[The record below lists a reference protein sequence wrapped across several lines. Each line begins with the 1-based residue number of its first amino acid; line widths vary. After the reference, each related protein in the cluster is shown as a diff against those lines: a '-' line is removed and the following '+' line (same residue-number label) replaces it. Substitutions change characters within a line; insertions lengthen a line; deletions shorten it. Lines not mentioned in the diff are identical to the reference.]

1 LDDAPVLAS
10 LLPGFREVR
19 APLVAG
25 LAWLTVAW
33 LWIDLPSRASAKAR
47 GGVKQDLLELGDAAG
62 RPGLVAAALLG
73 AYLIGSLAEAGRR
86 WLIGRRWLRMWLDDR
101 RPDRF
106 VHRGVLTDR
115 GAGSLTQHLD
125 EALRDIASSAHQKGY
140 EDVREAL
147 GRRSDDPVADH
158 LHVADWETLIPDLS
172 EEVVRDLPLV
182 RTRLVSDHPEHA
194 AEYDRLQAEGTLR
207 VALAAPLVLF
217 LVTVAVRDSLFWLLG
232 LLAVLALAREGLT
245 RTEEAGDVIVDAL
258 LAGIITAP
266 AVDRVRTRVE
276 NAPDETR
283 RDRATFA

>member
-1 LDDAPVLAS
+1 
-10 LLPGFREVR
+10 
-19 APLVAG
+19 
-25 LAWLTVAW
+25 
-33 LWIDLPSRASAKAR
+33 
-47 GGVKQDLLELGDAAG
+47 
-62 RPGLVAAALLG
+62 
-73 AYLIGSLAEAGRR
+73 
-86 WLIGRRWLRMWLDDR
+86 
-101 RPDRF
+101 
-106 VHRGVLTDR
+106 
-115 GAGSLTQHLD
+115 
-125 EALRDIASSAHQKGY
+125 
-140 EDVREAL
+140 VREAL

-266 AVDRVRTRVE
+266 AVDRVRTGERSMRLAGIGRPSPDRERVVVFDG
-276 NAPDETR
+276 AHG
-283 RDRATFA
+283 RDYGSSSSTSWERARGDGPLPRTQAKYLVEGGVDVLL